1 MLAAQHSYTV
11 HCFIHN
17 ASEID
22 IKLKFKI
29 YSHTKLICMCNVNT
43 ETGTLTIKL
52 LYVQATVDI
61 KTVYLLNHYHGLGQ
75 IR

>member
-1 MLAAQHSYTV
+1 MPAAQHSYTV
-11 HCFIHN
+11 HCFMHN
-17 ASEID
+17 ASEIG

-29 YSHTKLICMCNVNT
+29 HSHTKLICMFNVNT

-61 KTVYLLNHYHGLGQ
+61 KTVYLLNRYPGLGQ